1 MMSSDALES
10 DAPLLR
16 RGKEVVGG
24 MIQVDVTMR
33 GDVPGEAREL
43 AEEKVGALDRL
54 VEIPVLGARVV
65 LVQEANPRIERSARA
80 EGEIDLNGPMIRAK
94 VADLDPIAAVNSLTE
109 RLERQLRSFVD
120 RRTDQARRPTERK
133 AGEWRHSSFA
143 TDRPDYFPRAP
154 EEREIVRRK
163 TFATDPLTP
172 AEAAEEMEF
181 LDHDFYLFIERETGA
196 DAVAYHRDDGRL
208 GVIGPSGIG
217 WSGESAGIVHEES
230 RMSGP
235 TRLEDAVAEMNILD
249 HRFMYF
255 TDAASGRGNVI
266 YMRYDGHYGLI
277 KPAR

>member
-1 MMSSDALES
+1 
-10 DAPLLR
+10 
-16 RGKEVVGG
+16 

-33 GDVPGEAREL
+33 GEVPGGARAH
-43 AEEKVGALDRL
+43 AEERIGALDRL

-65 LVQEANPRIERSARA
+65 LVQEANPRIERPARA

-94 VADLDPIAAVNSLTE
+94 VADLDSTSAINSLAQ

-120 RRTDQARRPTERK
+120 RRTDRARRPTERQ
-133 AGEWRHSSFA
+133 AGEWRRSSLA
-143 TDRPDYFPRAP
+143 TERPDYFPRAP

-163 TFATDPLTP
+163 TFATHPLTP

-181 LDHDFYLFIERETGA
+181 LDHDFYLFIESETGA

-235 TRLEDAVAEMNILD
+235 TRLEDAVAEMNVLN

-255 TDAASGRGNVI
+255 TDAASGRGHVI

-277 KPAR
+277 EPAR

>member
-1 MMSSDALES
+1 
-10 DAPLLR
+10 
-16 RGKEVVGG
+16 

-33 GDVPGEAREL
+33 GDVPGEAREH

-54 VEIPVLGARVV
+54 VELPVLGARVV
-65 LVQEANPRIERSARA
+65 IVQEANPRIERSARA

-154 EEREIVRRK
+154 EEREIIRRK
-163 TFATDPLTP
+163 TFATDRLTP

-230 RMSGP
+230 RMGGP
-235 TRLEDAVAEMNILD
+235 TRLEDAVAEMNILN

>member
-1 MMSSDALES
+1 
-10 DAPLLR
+10 
-16 RGKEVVGG
+16 
-24 MIQVDVTMR
+24 MIQVEVTIR
-33 GDVPGEAREL
+33 GDVPGEARER

-54 VEIPVLGARVV
+54 VHVPVRGARVV

-94 VADLDPIAAVNSLTE
+94 VADLDPITAVDSLTQ
-109 RLERQLRSFVD
+109 RLERQLRNFVD
-120 RRTDQARRPTERK
+120 RRTDHARRPTERK
-133 AGEWRHSSFA
+133 AGEWRHSSSA

-196 DAVAYHRDDGRL
+196 VAYHRDDSRL

-217 WSGESAGIVHEES
+217 WSGESAGIVYEES

-235 TRLEDAVAEMNILD
+235 TRLEDAVAEMNVLN

-255 TDAASGRGNVI
+255 IDDASGCGSVI

-277 KPAR
+277 ESAR

>member
-1 MMSSDALES
+1 MIHV
-10 DAPLLR
+10 
-16 RGKEVVGG
+16 EVT
-24 MIQVDVTMR
+24 IR
-33 GDVPGEAREL
+33 GDVPDEAREH

-54 VEIPVLGARVV
+54 VDIPVLGARVV

-94 VADLDPIAAVNSLTE
+94 VADFDPIAAVDSLTQ

-143 TDRPDYFPRAP
+143 TDRPDYFPRTP

-163 TFATDPLTP
+163 TFATEPLTP
-172 AEAAEEMEF
+172 VEAAEEMEF

-217 WSGESAGIVHEES
+217 WSGESVGIVYEES

-235 TRLEDAVAEMNILD
+235 TRLEDAVAEMNILN

-255 TDAASGRGNVI
+255 TDAASGCGNVI

-277 KPAR
+277 ESARESAR